1 MRETESEKTEMFIHR
16 IDYSEHF
23 SHSDSSISSLKF
35 LKFNA
40 NEWKKYD
47 DNRNMCMNRLRH
59 DDYLEVFEN
68 GDYTVLKGEP
78 IRDENILR
86 NL

>member
-1 MRETESEKTEMFIHR
+1 MRETESEKTEMFIHQ

-23 SHSDSSISSLKF
+23 SHSDSSISSIKF